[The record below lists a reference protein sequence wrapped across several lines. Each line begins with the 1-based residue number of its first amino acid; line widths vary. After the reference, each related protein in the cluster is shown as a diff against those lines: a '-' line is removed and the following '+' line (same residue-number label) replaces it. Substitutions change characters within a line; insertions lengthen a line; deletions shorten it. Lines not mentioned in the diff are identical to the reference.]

1 MTREEGIETAAW
13 GLGAFAGTMAF
24 IGGLT
29 AILTAGS
36 GLGYPGGCAARAEF
50 RPQHPA
56 AFVACLTGSD
66 R

>member
-1 MTREEGIETAAW
+1 MTRDEGIETAAW
-13 GLGAFAGTMAF
+13 GLGAFAGTVAF

-29 AILTAGS
+29 MLLTAGAS
-36 GLGYPGGCAARAEF
+36 AGFPGACAARAEL

-56 AFVACLTGSD
+56 AFVDCFTGVL